1 MKKKKEGKYMKTYK
15 HNNNELITEECLAI
29 LHKNAKNIRIRKAE
43 ERRRAKRLGFFWTV
57 KETVSAEPSPFPTR
71 SLVTV
76 IQSAVLSTSHGWL
89 AFIVAV

>member
-43 ERRRAKRLGFFWTV
+43 ERRRAKRLGFFWTELFESKLMV
-57 KETVSAEPSPFPTR
+57 ATTILF
-71 SLVTV
+71 
-76 IQSAVLSTSHGWL
+76 L
-89 AFIVAV
+89 AMFYFGGLLLK